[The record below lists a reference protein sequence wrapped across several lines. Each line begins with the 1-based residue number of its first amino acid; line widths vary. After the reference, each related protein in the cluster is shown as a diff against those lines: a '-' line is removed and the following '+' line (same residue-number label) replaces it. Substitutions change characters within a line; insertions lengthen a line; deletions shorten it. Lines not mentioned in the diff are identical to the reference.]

1 MHPDGPTPL
10 EMLEEDLYLVSGLG
24 IMLLPL
30 FPLTVPAVVLLGLV
44 VVPLAVVGLLAV
56 LIGTILASPYLVVR
70 SLRQQAI
77 EADRA

>member
-10 EMLEEDLYLVSGLG
+10 EMLWEDLYLVSGLG

-56 LIGTILASPYLVVR
+56 VIGDDSRVAVSGCPVV
-70 SLRQQAI
+70 A
-77 EADRA
+77 APGDRR

>member
-56 LIGTILASPYLVVR
+56 VIGADSRVAVSGCPVV
-70 SLRQQAI
+70 A
-77 EADRA
+77 AAGDRG